1 MDLQRKWE
9 LKFAAEM
16 ICQFSFEYWRDLRK
30 FGSAKG
36 EKVGFF
42 CCSLFLVFFF
52 CFFIL
57 LRGLLIPLRLF
68 FPYT

>member
-16 ICQFSFEYWRDLRK
+16 ICQFSFEYWRDPRK

-42 CCSLFLVFFF
+42 VVVFVLFFF
-52 CFFIL
+52 FFFAF
-57 LRGLLIPLRLF
+57 LF
-68 FPYT
+68 Y

>member
-42 CCSLFLVFFF
+42 VVVCFWFWFVFFF
-52 CFFIL
+52 FAF
-57 LRGLLIPLRLF
+57 LF
-68 FPYT
+68 Y